1 MYRNKPARWSRL
13 IHIVKII
20 SISTVATVSSIKRLI
35 DGGYTHKNI
44 SENLEKENPGVRGL
58 SVASV
63 RKFYKLNG
71 VSEV

>member
-1 MYRNKPARWSRL
+1 M
-13 IHIVKII
+13 

-35 DGGYTHKNI
+35 DGGYTYKNI

-58 SVASV
+58 SAASV
-63 RKFYKLNG
+63 RKFCKLNG